1 MIHFLRNAKG
11 QTLIE
16 CEAMDEDL
24 SASMYVWN
32 YTMEVLNRN
41 KQSTTEVLEF
51 ARAMDDLDE
60 IRGLWWE
67 KAREM
72 EDWKSID
79 DFVAHH
85 FKAAAKKYD
94 LKYVTD

>member
-1 MIHFLRNAKG
+1 MIHFLRNTKG

-67 KAREM
+67 KES
-72 EDWKSID
+72 ETGDWKSMD
-79 DFVAHH
+79 AFVAHH

>member
-1 MIHFLRNAKG
+1 MIHFLRNPKG

-24 SASMYVWN
+24 SASIYVWN
-32 YTMEVLNRN
+32 YTIEVLNRS

-51 ARAMDDLDE
+51 ARTMDDLDE

-79 DFVAHH
+79 DFVSYH

-94 LKYVTD
+94 LKYLTD

>member
-1 MIHFLRNAKG
+1 
-11 QTLIE
+11 
-16 CEAMDEDL
+16 
-24 SASMYVWN
+24 
-32 YTMEVLNRN
+32 
-41 KQSTTEVLEF
+41 
-51 ARAMDDLDE
+51 MDDLDE

-67 KAREM
+67 KASET

>member
-1 MIHFLRNAKG
+1 MIHFLRNNKG

-24 SASMYVWN
+24 SASIYVWN
-32 YTMEVLNRN
+32 YTIEILNRA

-51 ARAMDDLDE
+51 SRSMNDLNE

-67 KAREM
+67 KAREID
-72 EDWKSID
+72 DWKSID
-79 DFVAHH
+79 DFVAYH

-94 LKYVTD
+94 LKYLTD

>member
-1 MIHFLRNAKG
+1 MIHFLRNTKG

-67 KAREM
+67 KASET

-79 DFVAHH
+79 AFVAHH